1 LGPGLHWGRSQDEL
15 LAAIQRAEREGML
28 DAAQHLR
35 IILRMRDVVN
45 MDEPKNNPADQGSGR
60 QG

>member
-1 LGPGLHWGRSQDEL
+1 
-15 LAAIQRAEREGML
+15 ML